1 METADRAFGFSRGD
15 ATVRLGLEGAERR
28 RKDGDDRRRLLRERR
43 EERDGRTG
51 GRRKKFLDVNTP
63 LDDAFNLQ
71 MDASSLFY
79 KMKGELQRRF
89 EDLLKATTDN
99 DIPRGGNY

>member
-1 METADRAFGFSRGD
+1 MASKRVSMILNVVFFIIM
-15 ATVRLGLEGAERR
+15 
-28 RKDGDDRRRLLRERR
+28 LLISSNNNYNVSAR
-43 EERDGRTG
+43 
-51 GRRKKFLDVNTP
+51 KFLDVNTP